1 MSPDYGATMGFF
13 PVDNVTLQYLELTGR
28 SNKTVKVLHIAM
40 IEAFLRANK
49 MFVDYN
55 EGICSQPRQ
64 ERAYTSYL
72 QLDLADVEPCVS
84 GPKRYLLHFTY
95 VFHEMRPLPL
105 KDVKAD
111 WHACLDKKVG
121 FKGFAVP
128 KEEQGKVEKFSFHG
142 QPAELRHGSFVI
154 AAITSCTITS
164 NPTVMVGAGLVA
176 KKASELGLEVG
187 FDFDMSFNLMP
198 MVELQN
204 LDAGRVQP
212 WIKTSLAPGSRVV
225 TEYLLQSGLLK
236 YLNQLGFNV
245 VGYGCTT
252 CIGNSGEP
260 DESVASA
267 ISENGIKNLNLR
279 LKFHLFSDY
288 YWKFKRNLRP
298 LISPF
303 RVLFS
308 FFPPD
313 FHCVVAFCRHCCC
326 SCSIRS
332 FNLVSY
338 LTCSRA
344 RTKGNP
350 LWNQLSVP
358 SSTLYPW
365 DMNST
370 YIHEPPYFKDMSK
383 DPPGP
388 HGVKEAYCLLNLGDS
403 ITTDHISPCGNIH
416 KDSPASK
423 YLLKVGV
430 ERKDFNS
437 YGSGRGNDEVATR
450 GTFANIRIVNKLLNG
465 EVGPKTIHIPTGEKL
480 DVYDAAM
487 KYKAAEQSTI
497 VLAGAGYGSG
507 SARDWA
513 AKGPMLQGVK
523 ALIAKSFERIHRSN
537 LVAMGIIPLSFKPVE
552 DADTLGLTGHERY
565 TIELPRDI
573 SEIKPGQDVK
583 VTTDNAKSFTCT
595 LRFDTK
601 GAFRSTSENRQFLV
615 RRSSRGELVTRD
627 VDKTEKIL

>member
-1 MSPDYGATMGFF
+1 MVELSLADRATIANMSPEYGATMGFF

-28 SNKTVKVLHIAM
+28 SNKTIAM

-84 GPKRYLLHFTY
+84 GPKRPHDR
-95 VFHEMRPLPL
+95 VPL

-176 KKASELGLEVG
+176 KKASELGLEV
-187 FDFDMSFNLMP
+187 
-198 MVELQN
+198 
-204 LDAGRVQP
+204 QP

-252 CIGNSGEP
+252 CIGNLGEL

-288 YWKFKRNLRP
+288 YCKFQRNLRP

-308 FFPPD
+308 
-313 FHCVVAFCRHCCC
+313 
-326 SCSIRS
+326 S

-344 RTKGNP
+344 RTKGNL

-383 DPPGP
+383 DPPGT

-416 KDSPASK
+416 KDSPAAK

-437 YGSGRGNDEVATR
+437 YGSHRGNDEVATR

-497 VLAGAGYGSG
+497 VLAGADYGSG

-523 ALIAKSFERIHRSN
+523 AVIAKSFDRIHRSN
-537 LVAMGIIPLSFKPVE
+537 LVGMEIIPLSFKPGE
-552 DADTLGLTGHERY
+552 DADKLGLTGHERF

-601 GAFRSTSENRQFLV
+601 GAFRSMSENRQFFV
-615 RRSSRGELVTRD
+615 RRLSRGELVTRD

>member
-1 MSPDYGATMGFF
+1 MVELSLADRATIANMSPEYGATMGFF

-28 SNKTVKVLHIAM
+28 SNKTIAM

-55 EGICSQPRQ
+55 EPRQ

-84 GPKRYLLHFTY
+84 GPKRPHDR
-95 VFHEMRPLPL
+95 VPL

-176 KKASELGLEVG
+176 KKASELGLEV
-187 FDFDMSFNLMP
+187 
-198 MVELQN
+198 
-204 LDAGRVQP
+204 QP

-252 CIGNSGEP
+252 CIGNLGEL

-279 LKFHLFSDY
+279 LK
-288 YWKFKRNLRP
+288 
-298 LISPF
+298 
-303 RVLFS
+303 
-308 FFPPD
+308 
-313 FHCVVAFCRHCCC
+313 
-326 SCSIRS
+326 S

-344 RTKGNP
+344 RTKGNL

-383 DPPGP
+383 DPPGT

-416 KDSPASK
+416 KDSPAAK

-437 YGSGRGNDEVATR
+437 YGSHRGNDEVATR

-497 VLAGAGYGSG
+497 VLAGADYGSG

-523 ALIAKSFERIHRSN
+523 AVIAKSLERIHRSN
-537 LVAMGIIPLSFKPVE
+537 LVGMEIIPLSFKPGE

-601 GAFRSTSENRQFLV
+601 GAFRSMSENRQFFV
-615 RRSSRGELVTRD
+615 RRLSRGELVTRD

>member
-1 MSPDYGATMGFF
+1 MVELSLADRATIANMSPEYGATMGFF

-28 SNKTVKVLHIAM
+28 SNKTIAM

-84 GPKRYLLHFTY
+84 GPKRPHDR
-95 VFHEMRPLPL
+95 VPL

-176 KKASELGLEVG
+176 KKASELGLEV
-187 FDFDMSFNLMP
+187 
-198 MVELQN
+198 
-204 LDAGRVQP
+204 QP

-252 CIGNSGEP
+252 CIGNLGEL

-288 YWKFKRNLRP
+288 YCKFQRNLRP

-308 FFPPD
+308 
-313 FHCVVAFCRHCCC
+313 
-326 SCSIRS
+326 S

-344 RTKGNP
+344 RTKGNL

-383 DPPGP
+383 DPPGT

-416 KDSPASK
+416 KDSPAAK

-437 YGSGRGNDEVATR
+437 YGSHRGNDEVATR

-497 VLAGAGYGSG
+497 VLAGADYGSG

-523 ALIAKSFERIHRSN
+523 AVIAKSFDRIHRSN
-537 LVAMGIIPLSFKPVE
+537 LVGMEIIPLSFKPGE

-601 GAFRSTSENRQFLV
+601 GAFRSTSENRQFFV
-615 RRSSRGELVTRD
+615 RRLSRGELVTRD

>member
-1 MSPDYGATMGFF
+1 MVELSLADRATIANMSPEYGATMGFF

-28 SNKTVKVLHIAM
+28 SNKTIAM

-55 EGICSQPRQ
+55 EPRQ

-84 GPKRYLLHFTY
+84 GPKRPHDR
-95 VFHEMRPLPL
+95 VPL

-176 KKASELGLEVG
+176 KKASELGLEV
-187 FDFDMSFNLMP
+187 
-198 MVELQN
+198 
-204 LDAGRVQP
+204 QP

-252 CIGNSGEP
+252 CIGNLGEL

-279 LKFHLFSDY
+279 LK
-288 YWKFKRNLRP
+288 
-298 LISPF
+298 
-303 RVLFS
+303 
-308 FFPPD
+308 
-313 FHCVVAFCRHCCC
+313 
-326 SCSIRS
+326 S

-344 RTKGNP
+344 RTKGNL

-383 DPPGP
+383 DPPGT

-416 KDSPASK
+416 KDSPAAK

-437 YGSGRGNDEVATR
+437 YGSHRGNDEVATR

-497 VLAGAGYGSG
+497 VLAGADYGSG

-523 ALIAKSFERIHRSN
+523 AVIAKSFDRIHRSN
-537 LVAMGIIPLSFKPVE
+537 LVGMEIIPLSFKPGE
-552 DADTLGLTGHERY
+552 DADKLGLTGHERF

-601 GAFRSTSENRQFLV
+601 GAFRSMSENRQFFV
-615 RRSSRGELVTRD
+615 RRLSRGELVTRD

>member
-1 MSPDYGATMGFF
+1 MVELSLADRATIANMSPEYGATMGFF

-28 SNKTVKVLHIAM
+28 SNKTIAM

-55 EGICSQPRQ
+55 EPRQ

-84 GPKRYLLHFTY
+84 GPKRPHDR
-95 VFHEMRPLPL
+95 VPL

-176 KKASELGLEVG
+176 KKASELGLEV
-187 FDFDMSFNLMP
+187 
-198 MVELQN
+198 
-204 LDAGRVQP
+204 QP

-252 CIGNSGEP
+252 CIGNLGEL

-279 LKFHLFSDY
+279 LK
-288 YWKFKRNLRP
+288 
-298 LISPF
+298 
-303 RVLFS
+303 
-308 FFPPD
+308 
-313 FHCVVAFCRHCCC
+313 
-326 SCSIRS
+326 S

-344 RTKGNP
+344 RTKGNL

-383 DPPGP
+383 DPPGT

-416 KDSPASK
+416 KDSPAAK

-437 YGSGRGNDEVATR
+437 YGSHRGNDEVATR

-497 VLAGAGYGSG
+497 VLAGADYGSG

-523 ALIAKSFERIHRSN
+523 AVIAKSFDRIHRSN
-537 LVAMGIIPLSFKPVE
+537 LVGMEIIPLSFKPGE

-601 GAFRSTSENRQFLV
+601 GAFRSTSENRQFFV
-615 RRSSRGELVTRD
+615 RRLSRGELVTRD

>member
-1 MSPDYGATMGFF
+1 MVELSLADRATIANMSPEYGATMGFF

-28 SNKTVKVLHIAM
+28 SNKTIAM

-84 GPKRYLLHFTY
+84 GPKRPHDR
-95 VFHEMRPLPL
+95 VPL

-176 KKASELGLEVG
+176 KKASELGLEV
-187 FDFDMSFNLMP
+187 
-198 MVELQN
+198 
-204 LDAGRVQP
+204 QP

-252 CIGNSGEP
+252 CIGNLGEL

-279 LKFHLFSDY
+279 LK
-288 YWKFKRNLRP
+288 
-298 LISPF
+298 
-303 RVLFS
+303 
-308 FFPPD
+308 
-313 FHCVVAFCRHCCC
+313 
-326 SCSIRS
+326 S

-344 RTKGNP
+344 RTKGNL

-383 DPPGP
+383 DPPGT

-416 KDSPASK
+416 KDSPAAK

-437 YGSGRGNDEVATR
+437 YGSHRGNDEVATR

-497 VLAGAGYGSG
+497 VLAGADYGSG

-523 ALIAKSFERIHRSN
+523 AVIAKSFDRIHRSN
-537 LVAMGIIPLSFKPVE
+537 LVGMEIIPLSFKPGE

-601 GAFRSTSENRQFLV
+601 GAFRSTSENRQFFV
-615 RRSSRGELVTRD
+615 RRLSRGELVTRD

>member
-1 MSPDYGATMGFF
+1 MVELSLADRATIANMSPEYGATMGFF

-28 SNKTVKVLHIAM
+28 SNKTIAM

-55 EGICSQPRQ
+55 EPRQ

-84 GPKRYLLHFTY
+84 GPKRPHDR
-95 VFHEMRPLPL
+95 VPL

-176 KKASELGLEVG
+176 KKASELGLEV
-187 FDFDMSFNLMP
+187 
-198 MVELQN
+198 
-204 LDAGRVQP
+204 QP

-252 CIGNSGEP
+252 CIGNLGEL

-267 ISENGIKNLNLR
+267 ISEN
-279 LKFHLFSDY
+279 
-288 YWKFKRNLRP
+288 
-298 LISPF
+298 
-303 RVLFS
+303 
-308 FFPPD
+308 
-313 FHCVVAFCRHCCC
+313 
-326 SCSIRS
+326 
-332 FNLVSY
+332 VSY

-344 RTKGNP
+344 RTKGNL

-383 DPPGP
+383 DPPGT

-416 KDSPASK
+416 KDSPAAK

-437 YGSGRGNDEVATR
+437 YGSHRGNDEVATR

-497 VLAGAGYGSG
+497 VLAGADYGSG

-523 ALIAKSFERIHRSN
+523 AVIAKSLERIHRSN
-537 LVAMGIIPLSFKPVE
+537 LVGMEIIPLSFKPGE

-601 GAFRSTSENRQFLV
+601 GAFRSMSENRQFFV
-615 RRSSRGELVTRD
+615 RRLSRGELVTRD

>member
-1 MSPDYGATMGFF
+1 MVELSLADRATIANMSPEYGATMGFF

-28 SNKTVKVLHIAM
+28 SNKTIAM

-84 GPKRYLLHFTY
+84 GPKRPHDR
-95 VFHEMRPLPL
+95 VPL

-176 KKASELGLEVG
+176 KKASELGLEV
-187 FDFDMSFNLMP
+187 
-198 MVELQN
+198 
-204 LDAGRVQP
+204 QP

-252 CIGNSGEP
+252 CIGNLGEL

-279 LKFHLFSDY
+279 LK
-288 YWKFKRNLRP
+288 
-298 LISPF
+298 
-303 RVLFS
+303 
-308 FFPPD
+308 
-313 FHCVVAFCRHCCC
+313 
-326 SCSIRS
+326 S

-344 RTKGNP
+344 RTKGNR

-383 DPPGP
+383 DLPGP

-416 KDSPASK
+416 KDSPAAK

-437 YGSGRGNDEVATR
+437 YGSHRGNDEVATR

-487 KYKAAEQSTI
+487 TEIGIHMRKYKAAEQSTI
-497 VLAGAGYGSG
+497 VLAGADYGSG
-507 SARDWA
+507 SAGDWA
-513 AKGPMLQGVK
+513 AKGPTLQGVK
-523 ALIAKSFERIHRSN
+523 AVIAKSFERIHRSN
-537 LVAMGIIPLSFKPVE
+537 LVGMEIIPLSFKPGE

-601 GAFRSTSENRQFLV
+601 GAFRSTSENRQFFV
-615 RRSSRGELVTRD
+615 RRLSRGELVTRD

>member
-1 MSPDYGATMGFF
+1 MVELSLADRATIANMSPEYGATMGFF

-28 SNKTVKVLHIAM
+28 SNKTIAM

-55 EGICSQPRQ
+55 EPRQ

-84 GPKRYLLHFTY
+84 GPKRPHDR
-95 VFHEMRPLPL
+95 VPL

-176 KKASELGLEVG
+176 KKASELGLEV
-187 FDFDMSFNLMP
+187 
-198 MVELQN
+198 
-204 LDAGRVQP
+204 QP

-252 CIGNSGEP
+252 CIGNLGEL

-267 ISENGIKNLNLR
+267 ISEN
-279 LKFHLFSDY
+279 
-288 YWKFKRNLRP
+288 
-298 LISPF
+298 
-303 RVLFS
+303 
-308 FFPPD
+308 
-313 FHCVVAFCRHCCC
+313 
-326 SCSIRS
+326 
-332 FNLVSY
+332 VSY

-344 RTKGNP
+344 RTKGNL

-383 DPPGP
+383 DPPGT

-416 KDSPASK
+416 KDSPAAK

-437 YGSGRGNDEVATR
+437 YGSHRGNDEVATR

-497 VLAGAGYGSG
+497 VLAGADYGSG

-523 ALIAKSFERIHRSN
+523 AVIAKSFDRIHRSN
-537 LVAMGIIPLSFKPVE
+537 LVGMEIIPLSFKPGE

-601 GAFRSTSENRQFLV
+601 GAFRSTSENRQFFV
-615 RRSSRGELVTRD
+615 RRLSRGELVTRD

>member
-1 MSPDYGATMGFF
+1 MSPEYGATMGFF

-28 SNKTVKVLHIAM
+28 SNKTIAM

-84 GPKRYLLHFTY
+84 GPKRPHDR
-95 VFHEMRPLPL
+95 VPL

-176 KKASELGLEVG
+176 KKASELGLEV
-187 FDFDMSFNLMP
+187 
-198 MVELQN
+198 
-204 LDAGRVQP
+204 QP

-252 CIGNSGEP
+252 CIGNLGEL

-267 ISENGIKNLNLR
+267 ISEN
-279 LKFHLFSDY
+279 
-288 YWKFKRNLRP
+288 
-298 LISPF
+298 
-303 RVLFS
+303 
-308 FFPPD
+308 
-313 FHCVVAFCRHCCC
+313 
-326 SCSIRS
+326 
-332 FNLVSY
+332 VSY

-344 RTKGNP
+344 RTKGNR

-383 DPPGP
+383 DLPCP

-416 KDSPASK
+416 KDSPAAK

-437 YGSGRGNDEVATR
+437 YGSHRGNDEVATR

-497 VLAGAGYGSG
+497 VLAGADYGSG

-523 ALIAKSFERIHRSN
+523 AVIAKSFERIHRSN
-537 LVAMGIIPLSFKPVE
+537 LVGMEIIPLSFKPGE
-552 DADTLGLTGHERY
+552 DAGTLGLTGHERY

-601 GAFRSTSENRQFLV
+601 VELAYFDHTSFE
-615 RRSSRGELVTRD
+615 T
-627 VDKTEKIL
+627 

>member
-1 MSPDYGATMGFF
+1 MVELSLADRATIANMSPEYGATMGFF

-28 SNKTVKVLHIAM
+28 SNKTIAM

-84 GPKRYLLHFTY
+84 GPKRPHDR
-95 VFHEMRPLPL
+95 VPL

-176 KKASELGLEVG
+176 KKASELGLEV
-187 FDFDMSFNLMP
+187 
-198 MVELQN
+198 
-204 LDAGRVQP
+204 QP

-252 CIGNSGEP
+252 CIGNLGEL

-267 ISENGIKNLNLR
+267 ISEN
-279 LKFHLFSDY
+279 
-288 YWKFKRNLRP
+288 
-298 LISPF
+298 
-303 RVLFS
+303 
-308 FFPPD
+308 
-313 FHCVVAFCRHCCC
+313 
-326 SCSIRS
+326 
-332 FNLVSY
+332 VSY

-344 RTKGNP
+344 RTKGNL

-383 DPPGP
+383 DPPGT

-416 KDSPASK
+416 KDSPAAK

-437 YGSGRGNDEVATR
+437 YGSHRGNDEVATR

-497 VLAGAGYGSG
+497 VLAGADYGSG

-523 ALIAKSFERIHRSN
+523 AVIAKSFDRIHRSN
-537 LVAMGIIPLSFKPVE
+537 LVGMEIIPLSFKPGE
-552 DADTLGLTGHERY
+552 DADKLGLTGHERF

-601 GAFRSTSENRQFLV
+601 GAFRSMSENRQFFV
-615 RRSSRGELVTRD
+615 RRLSRGELVTRD

>member
-1 MSPDYGATMGFF
+1 MVELSLADRATIANMSPEYGATMGFF

-28 SNKTVKVLHIAM
+28 SNKTIAM

-55 EGICSQPRQ
+55 EPRQ

-84 GPKRYLLHFTY
+84 GPKRPHDR
-95 VFHEMRPLPL
+95 VPL

-176 KKASELGLEVG
+176 KKASELGLEV
-187 FDFDMSFNLMP
+187 
-198 MVELQN
+198 
-204 LDAGRVQP
+204 QP

-252 CIGNSGEP
+252 CIGNLGEL

-288 YWKFKRNLRP
+288 YCKFQRNLRP

-308 FFPPD
+308 
-313 FHCVVAFCRHCCC
+313 
-326 SCSIRS
+326 S

-344 RTKGNP
+344 RTKGNL

-383 DPPGP
+383 DPPGT

-416 KDSPASK
+416 KDSPAAK

-437 YGSGRGNDEVATR
+437 YGSHRGNDEVATR

-465 EVGPKTIHIPTGEKL
+465 EVGPKTIHIPTGEKF

-497 VLAGAGYGSG
+497 VLAGADYGSG
-507 SARDWA
+507 SAGDWA
-513 AKGPMLQGVK
+513 AKGPTLQGVK
-523 ALIAKSFERIHRSN
+523 AVIAKSFERIHRSN
-537 LVAMGIIPLSFKPVE
+537 LVGMEIIPLSFKPGE
-552 DADTLGLTGHERY
+552 DADKLGLTGHERF

-601 GAFRSTSENRQFLV
+601 GAFRSTSENRQFFV
-615 RRSSRGELVTRD
+615 RRLSRGELVTRD

>member
-1 MSPDYGATMGFF
+1 MVELSLADRATIANMSPEYGATMGFF

-28 SNKTVKVLHIAM
+28 SNKTIAM

-84 GPKRYLLHFTY
+84 GPKRPHDR
-95 VFHEMRPLPL
+95 VPL

-176 KKASELGLEVG
+176 KKASELGLEV
-187 FDFDMSFNLMP
+187 
-198 MVELQN
+198 
-204 LDAGRVQP
+204 QP

-252 CIGNSGEP
+252 CIGNLGEL

-288 YWKFKRNLRP
+288 YCKFQRNLRP

-308 FFPPD
+308 
-313 FHCVVAFCRHCCC
+313 
-326 SCSIRS
+326 S

-344 RTKGNP
+344 RTKGNL

-383 DPPGP
+383 DPPGT

-416 KDSPASK
+416 KDSPAAK

-437 YGSGRGNDEVATR
+437 YGSHRGNDEVATR

-497 VLAGAGYGSG
+497 VLAGADYGSG

-523 ALIAKSFERIHRSN
+523 AVIAKSLERIHRSN
-537 LVAMGIIPLSFKPVE
+537 LVGMEIIPLSFKPGE

-601 GAFRSTSENRQFLV
+601 GAFRSMSENRQFFV
-615 RRSSRGELVTRD
+615 RRLSRGELVTRD

>member
-1 MSPDYGATMGFF
+1 MVELSLADRATIANMSPEYGATMGFF

-28 SNKTVKVLHIAM
+28 SNKTIAM

-84 GPKRYLLHFTY
+84 GPKRPHDR
-95 VFHEMRPLPL
+95 VPL

-176 KKASELGLEVG
+176 KKASELGLEV
-187 FDFDMSFNLMP
+187 
-198 MVELQN
+198 
-204 LDAGRVQP
+204 QP

-252 CIGNSGEP
+252 CIGNLGEL

-279 LKFHLFSDY
+279 LK
-288 YWKFKRNLRP
+288 
-298 LISPF
+298 
-303 RVLFS
+303 
-308 FFPPD
+308 
-313 FHCVVAFCRHCCC
+313 
-326 SCSIRS
+326 S

-344 RTKGNP
+344 RTKGNL

-383 DPPGP
+383 DPPGT

-416 KDSPASK
+416 KDSPAAK

-437 YGSGRGNDEVATR
+437 YGSHRGNDEVATR

-497 VLAGAGYGSG
+497 VLAGADYGSG

-523 ALIAKSFERIHRSN
+523 AVIAKSFDRIHRSN
-537 LVAMGIIPLSFKPVE
+537 LVGMEIIPLSFKPGE
-552 DADTLGLTGHERY
+552 DADKLGLTGHERF

-601 GAFRSTSENRQFLV
+601 GAFRSMSENRQFFV
-615 RRSSRGELVTRD
+615 RRLSRGELVTRD

>member
-1 MSPDYGATMGFF
+1 MVELSLADRATIANMSPEYGATMGFF

-28 SNKTVKVLHIAM
+28 SNKTIAM

-84 GPKRYLLHFTY
+84 GPKRPHDR
-95 VFHEMRPLPL
+95 VPL

-176 KKASELGLEVG
+176 KKASELGLEV
-187 FDFDMSFNLMP
+187 
-198 MVELQN
+198 
-204 LDAGRVQP
+204 QP

-252 CIGNSGEP
+252 CIGNLGEL

-279 LKFHLFSDY
+279 LK
-288 YWKFKRNLRP
+288 
-298 LISPF
+298 
-303 RVLFS
+303 
-308 FFPPD
+308 
-313 FHCVVAFCRHCCC
+313 
-326 SCSIRS
+326 S

-344 RTKGNP
+344 RTKGNL

-383 DPPGP
+383 DPPGT

-416 KDSPASK
+416 KDSPAAK

-437 YGSGRGNDEVATR
+437 YGSHRGNDEVATR

-465 EVGPKTIHIPTGEKL
+465 EVGPKTIHIPTGEKF

-497 VLAGAGYGSG
+497 VLAGADYGSG
-507 SARDWA
+507 SAGDWA
-513 AKGPMLQGVK
+513 AKGPTLQGVK
-523 ALIAKSFERIHRSN
+523 AVIAKSFERIHRSN
-537 LVAMGIIPLSFKPVE
+537 LVGMEIIPLSFKPGE
-552 DADTLGLTGHERY
+552 DADKLGLTGHERF

-601 GAFRSTSENRQFLV
+601 GAFRSTSENRQFFV
-615 RRSSRGELVTRD
+615 RRLSRGELVTRD

>member
-1 MSPDYGATMGFF
+1 MVELSLADRATIANMSPEYGATMGFF

-28 SNKTVKVLHIAM
+28 SNKTIAM

-84 GPKRYLLHFTY
+84 GPKRPHDR
-95 VFHEMRPLPL
+95 VPL

-176 KKASELGLEVG
+176 KKASELGLEV
-187 FDFDMSFNLMP
+187 
-198 MVELQN
+198 
-204 LDAGRVQP
+204 QP

-252 CIGNSGEP
+252 CIGNLGEL

-288 YWKFKRNLRP
+288 YCKFQRNLRP

-308 FFPPD
+308 
-313 FHCVVAFCRHCCC
+313 
-326 SCSIRS
+326 S

-344 RTKGNP
+344 RTKGNL

-383 DPPGP
+383 DPPGT

-416 KDSPASK
+416 KDSPAAK

-437 YGSGRGNDEVATR
+437 YGSHRGNDEVATR

-465 EVGPKTIHIPTGEKL
+465 EVGPKTIHIPTGEKF

-497 VLAGAGYGSG
+497 VLAGADYGSG
-507 SARDWA
+507 SAGDWA
-513 AKGPMLQGVK
+513 AKGPTLQGVK
-523 ALIAKSFERIHRSN
+523 AVIAKSFERIHRSN
-537 LVAMGIIPLSFKPVE
+537 LVGMEIIPLSFKPGE
-552 DADTLGLTGHERY
+552 DADKLGLTGHERF

-601 GAFRSTSENRQFLV
+601 GAFRSTSENRQFFV
-615 RRSSRGELVTRD
+615 RRLSRGELVTRD

>member
-1 MSPDYGATMGFF
+1 MVELSLADRATIANMSPEYGATMGFF

-28 SNKTVKVLHIAM
+28 SNKTIAM

-84 GPKRYLLHFTY
+84 GPKRPHDR
-95 VFHEMRPLPL
+95 VPL

-176 KKASELGLEVG
+176 KKASELGLEV
-187 FDFDMSFNLMP
+187 
-198 MVELQN
+198 
-204 LDAGRVQP
+204 QP

-252 CIGNSGEP
+252 CIGNLGEL

-279 LKFHLFSDY
+279 LK
-288 YWKFKRNLRP
+288 
-298 LISPF
+298 
-303 RVLFS
+303 
-308 FFPPD
+308 
-313 FHCVVAFCRHCCC
+313 
-326 SCSIRS
+326 S

-383 DPPGP
+383 DPPGT
-388 HGVKEAYCLLNLGDS
+388 HGIKEAYCLLNLGDS

-416 KDSPASK
+416 KDSPAAK
-423 YLLKVGV
+423 YILKVGV

-437 YGSGRGNDEVATR
+437 YGSHRGNDEAATR

-497 VLAGAGYGSG
+497 VLAGADYGSG
-507 SARDWA
+507 SAGDWA
-513 AKGPMLQGVK
+513 AKGPTLQGVK
-523 ALIAKSFERIHRSN
+523 AVIAKSFERIHRSN
-537 LVAMGIIPLSFKPVE
+537 LVGMEIIPLSFKPGE

-601 GAFRSTSENRQFLV
+601 GAFRSTSENRQFFV
-615 RRSSRGELVTRD
+615 RRLSRGELVTRD